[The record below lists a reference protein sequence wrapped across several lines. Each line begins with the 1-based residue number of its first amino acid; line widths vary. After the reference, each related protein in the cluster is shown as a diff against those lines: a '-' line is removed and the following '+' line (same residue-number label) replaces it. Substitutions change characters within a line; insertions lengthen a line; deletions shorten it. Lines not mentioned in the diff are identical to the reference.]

1 VSFLRLAVKHSNTT
15 AIGLSMIA
23 AAVAMG
29 LKDPASLQQVQP
41 WLLLL
46 NGLGFLLAADSDAD
60 PQPPVP
66 PGAVTT

>member
-1 VSFLRLAVKHSNTT
+1 VSFLRQVLKNSNTT

-23 AAVAMG
+23 AAVAMA

-46 NGLGFLLAADSDAD
+46 NGLGFVCAADGGGD
-60 PQPPVP
+60 PPAPSA
-66 PGAVTT
+66 AVTP